1 MELTVGKLKE
11 IIRDLDD
18 DMIVSVINPV
28 GDITELDS
36 DRITVDDY
44 PPRENI
50 DGKIFLL
57 QACRDMLANGIISAR
72 DIATWRYGEDYLCFN
87 KKKDK

>member
-18 DMIVSVINPV
+18 DMVVSVVNPF
-28 GDITELDS
+28 GDVTELDS
-36 DRITVDDY
+36 DRITLGGY

-50 DGKIFLL
+50 DDKIFLL
-57 QACRDMLANGIISAR
+57 QACHDMLANGIIRAR
-72 DIATWRYGEDYLCFN
+72 DIATWRYGEEYLCFN
-87 KKKDK
+87 KKEDK

>member
-18 DMIVSVINPV
+18 DMIVSVVNPV

-36 DRITVDDY
+36 DRITIGGY
-44 PPRENI
+44 PPRENV
-50 DGKIFLL
+50 DDKHFLL
-57 QACRDMLANGIISAR
+57 HAC
-72 DIATWRYGEDYLCFN
+72 
-87 KKKDK
+87 

>member
-18 DMIVSVINPV
+18 DMIVSVVNPV
-28 GDITELDS
+28 GDVTELDS
-36 DRITVDDY
+36 DRITLGGY

-50 DGKIFLL
+50 DDKHFLL
-57 QACRDMLANGIISAR
+57 QACHDMLANGIISAR

-87 KKKDK
+87 KKEDK

>member
-1 MELTVGKLKE
+1 MELTVGKLKK

-18 DMIVSVINPV
+18 DMVVSVVNPV
-28 GDITELDS
+28 GDVTELDS
-36 DRITVDDY
+36 DRITIGGY

-50 DGKIFLL
+50 DDKHFLL
-57 QACRDMLANGIISAR
+57 QACRDMLANGIIIAR

-87 KKKDK
+87 KKKR

>member
-11 IIRDLDD
+11 IIRDLDN
-18 DMIVSVINPV
+18 DMIVSVVNPV
-28 GDITELDS
+28 GDVTELDS
-36 DRITVDDY
+36 DRITIGGY
-44 PPRENI
+44 PHRENI
-50 DGKIFLL
+50 DDKIFLL

-87 KKKDK
+87 KKEIK

>member
-18 DMIVSVINPV
+18 DMVISVVNPV
-28 GDITELDS
+28 GDVTELDS
-36 DRITVDDY
+36 DRITIGGD

-50 DGKIFLL
+50 DDKMYLL
-57 QACRDMLANGIISAR
+57 QACRDMLAKGVIRAR
-72 DIATWRYGEDYLCFN
+72 DIATWRYGEDYLCF
-87 KKKDK
+87 KDK

>member
-1 MELTVGKLKE
+1 MELTVGKLKK

-18 DMIVSVINPV
+18 DMVVSVVNPV
-28 GDITELDS
+28 GDVTELDS
-36 DRITVDDY
+36 DRITIGGY

-50 DGKIFLL
+50 DDEHFLL
-57 QACRDMLANGIISAR
+57 QACRDMLANGIIIAR

>member
-18 DMIVSVINPV
+18 DMVVSVVNPV

-36 DRITVDDY
+36 DRITIDGY
-44 PPRENI
+44 PPRENV
-50 DGKIFLL
+50 DDKHFLL
-57 QACRDMLANGIISAR
+57 QAC
-72 DIATWRYGEDYLCFN
+72 
-87 KKKDK
+87 

>member
-18 DMIVSVINPV
+18 DMVVSVVNPV
-28 GDITELDS
+28 GDVTELDS
-36 DRITVDDY
+36 DRITIGGY

-50 DGKIFLL
+50 DDKYFLL
-57 QACRDMLANGIISAR
+57 HAC
-72 DIATWRYGEDYLCFN
+72 
-87 KKKDK
+87 

>member
-1 MELTVGKLKE
+1 MELTVGKLKQ
-11 IIRDLDD
+11 IISDLDD
-18 DMIVSVINPV
+18 DMIVSVVNPV

-36 DRITVDDY
+36 DRITIDGY

-50 DGKIFLL
+50 DDKIFLL
-57 QACRDMLANGIISAR
+57 HACHDLLSNGIILAR
-72 DIATWRYGEDYLCFN
+72 DIATWRSGEDYLCFN